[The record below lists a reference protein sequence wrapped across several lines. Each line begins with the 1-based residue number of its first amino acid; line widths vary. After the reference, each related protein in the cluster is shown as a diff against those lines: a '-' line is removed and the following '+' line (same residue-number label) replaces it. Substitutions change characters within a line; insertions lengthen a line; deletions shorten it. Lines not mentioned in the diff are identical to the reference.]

1 MTKSFKGTLETLDG
15 ARAQAIVAV
24 DEVALT
30 IESSGERLG
39 SWEFDAVEVRRRA
52 GDVFDLTIDGE
63 HLTFIAA
70 NPIDFAYSV
79 PRWVETHQPKRRRQ
93 LRKRL
98 NQRKANL
105 VTRLE
110 QSGDRRRT
118 HKLARSTEHEHRWSE
133 QRLPGGLIR
142 RVCVECDHV
151 SIDLRDT
158 DAPER
163 LAGESEAPTTA

>member
-1 MTKSFKGTLETLDG
+1 MKSFKGTLETLDG
-15 ARAQAIVAV
+15 ARAQAIVV
-24 DEVALT
+24 IDEVALT

-39 SWEFDAVEVRRRA
+39 SWEFDAVEVRRRT

-63 HLTFIAA
+63 HLMFIAA
-70 NPIDFAYSV
+70 NPIDFAYTV
-79 PRWVETHQPKRRRQ
+79 PSWVETHQPKRRRQ

-98 NQRKANL
+98 EQGKANL

-110 QSGDRRRT
+110 QSGGRRRT
-118 HKLARSTEHEHRWSE
+118 RKPARSTQHEHRWSE

-163 LAGESEAPTTA
+163 VSGESEAPTTA